1 MRSLK
6 DSIKAVLR
14 AAGFEF
20 RRYNVHTSADAQLI
34 RALSHLE
41 IDLVLDI
48 GANSGQYGF
57 ALREHGYRGR
67 IVSFEPSSAA
77 YVELVHR
84 ASGDRN
90 WTVAPRTALGASA
103 GRAVL
108 NIAGNSVSNSIR
120 GMLPSHRA
128 AAPDSAYVGTE
139 EVPLQTLDA
148 LAPQYLVGAYR
159 VLLKIDTQ
167 GFEDA
172 VLAGAEKSLGKV
184 AAVQVELSLIPL
196 YEEQL
201 LFDQM
206 RERLKDLGFNLHA
219 LFAVY
224 SDERTGQTLQL
235 DGLFVRQGISVS

>member
-6 DSIKAVLR
+6 DSVKAVLR
-14 AAGFEF
+14 AVGFEL
-20 RRYNVHTSADAQLI
+20 RRYNVQTSTDAQLV

-41 IDLVLDI
+41 IDLILDV
-48 GANSGQYGF
+48 GANSGRYGS

-77 YVELVHR
+77 YAALVRR

-103 GRAVL
+103 GLAAL

-139 EVPLQTLDA
+139 EVPLQALDA
-148 LAPQYLVGAYR
+148 LALQYLAGAYR

-172 VLAGAEKSLGKV
+172 VRAGAEVSLGKV

-224 SDERTGQTLQL
+224 SDERTAQTLQL